1 MENTERQNL
10 PLVKKRK
17 TTFSQKETFTLLE
30 QAREDT
36 EVSAKFTKIQQ
47 KMLYNLERRLGIVA
61 YAARDTGINRHTH
74 YKWLTNNP
82 DYRRMVELLN
92 ELLLD
97 YAESRL
103 LSFIKRNDFRAIMY
117 LLQTKGKNRG
127 YSRYW
132 KKIEETESHS
142 DMIINLTSLKDA
154 EILAKM
160 LGSWKNI
167 RVNGVESGALNNEH
181 GI

>member
-1 MENTERQNL
+1 M
-10 PLVKKRK
+10 VKKRK
-17 TTFSQKETFTLLE
+17 ATFSQKETFTLL
-30 QAREDT
+30 D
-36 EVSAKFTKIQQ
+36 SAKEECGVSSNFTKTQER
-47 KMLYNLERRLGIVA
+47 MLYNLEKRLGIVA

-74 YKWLTNNP
+74 YKWMTNNP
-82 DYRRMVELLN
+82 DYRKMVELLN

-103 LSFIKRNDFRAIMY
+103 LTFIKRNDFRAIMY

-132 KKIEETESHS
+132 KKKDEEDTNS
-142 DMIINLTSLKDA
+142 DMIINLTSLEDA
-154 EILAKM
+154 KILAKM

-167 RVNGVESGALNNEH
+167 GVNGVECGAKNLED
-181 GI
+181 GIQ

>member
-17 TTFSQKETFTLLE
+17 TTFSQKETFTLL
-30 QAREDT
+30 D
-36 EVSAKFTKIQQ
+36 SAKEECRVTSNFTKAQER
-47 KMLYNLERRLGIVA
+47 MLYNLERRLGIVA
-61 YAARDTGINRHTH
+61 YAARDTGISRDIH
-74 YKWLTNNP
+74 YKWMTSNP
-82 DYRRMVELLN
+82 DYRKMVELLD

-103 LSFIKRNDFRAIMY
+103 LSFIKRSDFRAIMY

-132 KKIEETESHS
+132 KKKDESDTHS
-142 DMIINLTSLKDA
+142 DMIINLTSQKDA

-160 LGSWKNI
+160 LGSWENI
-167 RVNGVESGALNNEH
+167 RVNGVECVEKNNEH

>member
-1 MENTERQNL
+1 
-10 PLVKKRK
+10 
-17 TTFSQKETFTLLE
+17 
-30 QAREDT
+30 
-36 EVSAKFTKIQQ
+36 
-47 KMLYNLERRLGIVA
+47 
-61 YAARDTGINRHTH
+61 
-74 YKWLTNNP
+74 
-82 DYRRMVELLN
+82 MVELLN

-103 LSFIKRNDFRAIMY
+103 FSFIKRNDFRAIIY

-132 KKIEETESHS
+132 KKKEEGESHS

-167 RVNGVESGALNNEH
+167 RVNGVECVDKNNEH
-181 GI
+181 GV